1 MRRRNDIKKKNCSV
15 TEKNYDTTRIIYMDT
30 PAAAVGGGLAQIPGS
45 DSVPL
50 ATIQLTMTISLGK
63 VFGKSL
69 TESSAKAAM
78 GSALASQVGRTISQI
93 AIGWWPGIGNVING
107 ATAAAVTEALGWAL
121 AKEFDEGLL

>member
-1 MRRRNDIKKKNCSV
+1 M
-15 TEKNYDTTRIIYMDT
+15 TEKQKKDCKKIINVASAS
-30 PAAAVGGGLAQIPGS
+30 AAAVGGGLAQIPGS

-50 ATIQLTMTISLGK
+50 ALTMTISLGK

>member
-1 MRRRNDIKKKNCSV
+1 MASAS
-15 TEKNYDTTRIIYMDT
+15 
-30 PAAAVGGGLAQIPGS
+30 AAAVGGGLAQIPGS

-93 AIGWWPGIGNVING
+93 AIGWWPGIGNVIMVL
-107 ATAAAVTEALGWAL
+107 TAAAVTEALDGHWL
-121 AKEFDEGLL
+121 KSLMRDFYKDKSIVKNGKGE

>member
-1 MRRRNDIKKKNCSV
+1 M
-15 TEKNYDTTRIIYMDT
+15 TEKQKKDCKKIINV
-30 PAAAVGGGLAQIPGS
+30 ASASAAVGGGLAQIPGS

-50 ATIQLTMTISLGK
+50 ATIQLTMTISL
-63 VFGKSL
+63 GKSL